1 MRVFLIILTLALALW
16 ACGAL
21 IRESQDPPPR
31 RPPATPAAFAPT
43 PSISAPAPSPTPSP
57 DAVVFELTIAEPY
70 RGEIRYDRSD
80 WKHWTDADRDCQDA
94 RQETLIAESTVPV
107 EFRTGDGCKVSAGRW
122 VAPYTGAVVE
132 NPSDLDIDHMV
143 PLYNAHQSGGWR
155 WSAAR
160 KEEYANYLGYP
171 GHLIAA
177 TAGANRQ
184 KGADGPEEWRPP
196 DESYW
201 CRYALDWM
209 SIKAQWDLTAA
220 EREIAALREM
230 ASACVGEV
238 EIIAVRSADSPPPSA
253 QPAAPSAETQAPPP
267 QPSQPRAPFVDRDCG
282 DFQTQ
287 PEAQEF
293 YAAAALPN
301 NPDPHRLDSDGDGEV
316 CESLPGGGMY

>member
-21 IRESQDPPPR
+21 IRESSAPPPR

-43 PSISAPAPSPTPSP
+43 PSAPAIAPSPTPSADA
-57 DAVVFELTIAEPY
+57 DAVVFELTVAEPY
-70 RGEIRYDRSD
+70 RGEIRYDRSE

-107 EFRTGDGCKVSAGRW
+107 EFRTGDRCKVSAGRW
-122 VAPYTGAVVE
+122 IAPYTGTAVE

-196 DESYW
+196 DETYW
-201 CRYALDWM
+201 CQYALDWM
-209 SIKAQWDLTAA
+209 AIKTRWGLTAA

-230 ASACVGEV
+230 ASGCDGEV
-238 EIIAVRSADSPPPSA
+238 RITAVRSADAPPSA
-253 QPAAPSAETQAPPP
+253 QPAAPATPQSS
-267 QPSQPRAPFVDRDCG
+267 QPSAPFVDRDCG

-287 PEAQEF
+287 REAQEF
-293 YAAAALPN
+293 YASAALPN

-316 CESLPGGGMY
+316 CESLPGGGLY

>member
-1 MRVFLIILTLALALW
+1 MLLAICLIFVFAW

-21 IRESQDPPPR
+21 FRESDSPPPR
-31 RPPATPAAFAPT
+31 RPLPTPAAAVPTPAPT
-43 PSISAPAPSPTPSP
+43 AAPSEGES
-57 DAVVFELTIAEPY
+57 AAVFELTIAEPY
-70 RGEIRYDRSD
+70 RGEVRYDRSD

-107 EFRTGDGCKVSAGRW
+107 EFRTGDRCKVSAGRW
-122 VAPYTGAVVE
+122 IAPYTGTAVE

-143 PLYNAHQSGGWR
+143 PLYNAHRSGGWR
-155 WSAAR
+155 WSAER

-177 TAGANRQ
+177 TAGANRR

-196 DESYW
+196 DETYW

-209 SIKAQWDLTAA
+209 SIKARWGLTATQSEA
-220 EREIAALREM
+220 AALREM
-230 ASACVGEV
+230 ASVCDEDV
-238 EIIAVRSADSPPPSA
+238 EITADAPPSA
-253 QPAAPSAETQAPPP
+253 RPASPQAPPTSP
-267 QPSQPRAPFVDRDCG
+267 PSQPRAPFVDRDCA

-316 CESLPGGGMY
+316 CESLPGGRLY

>member
-1 MRVFLIILTLALALW
+1 MRVLLLTISLIFIFAW

-21 IRESQDPPPR
+21 FQESQQPPPR
-31 RPPATPAAFAPT
+31 RPLATPVAAPAPT
-43 PSISAPAPSPTPSP
+43 TAPAPSESES
-57 DAVVFELTIAEPY
+57 AIVIELAIAEPY
-70 RGEIRYDRSD
+70 RGEVRYDRSE

-107 EFRTGDGCKVSAGRW
+107 EFKTGDRCKVATGRW
-122 VAPYTGAVVE
+122 IAPYTGTAVE

-155 WSAAR
+155 WSAER

-177 TAGANRQ
+177 TASANRQ

-196 DESYW
+196 DETYW

-209 SIKAQWDLTAA
+209 AIKTQWGLTAT

-230 ASACVGEV
+230 ASGCDEDVEVATTGE
-238 EIIAVRSADSPPPSA
+238 R
-253 QPAAPSAETQAPPP
+253 PAAPSPPP
-267 QPSQPRAPFVDRDCG
+267 RTPQPRAPFEDKDCA

-293 YAAAALPN
+293 YATAALPN